1 MVRGIS
7 GGPIAL
13 ILLVRVALAA
23 DTRFAIIGDY
33 GTDNAPAR
41 AVANLVISN
50 LQPAFV
56 VTLGDNNYGTSA
68 DYDDAVGK
76 YYARYIGNYSG
87 AYGPGSTTNRFFP
100 AIGNHDYYGD
110 GYAAYTNYF
119 ILPGNERYYDVRRG
133 PVHIFI
139 LNSDGHEP
147 DGTLSTSTQAMW
159 LSNRL
164 AATDAPWRLVVTHH
178 APYSSSGSDAS
189 ARWPYPQWGAD
200 VVLAG
205 HSHNYERIEQGG
217 FPYIVNGVG
226 GASFAPIDSPMAGS
240 RVHIDDKYGA
250 MLAIANDA
258 QITFEFYSA
267 PDVLL
272 RDRFTLQRPKLHI
285 ARDGANVDVG
295 WSTNG
300 TQFKLEATRRANWVD
315 VTQAAAIRGT
325 NNIVTLPLDGGR
337 EAFRLRR
344 R

>member
-1 MVRGIS
+1 LLLPAS
-7 GGPIAL
+7 GAF
-13 ILLVRVALAA
+13 AA

-41 AVANLVISN
+41 SVANLVISN
-50 LQPAFV
+50 LQPAFI
-56 VTLGDNNYGTSA
+56 VTLGDNNYGTA
-68 DYDDAVGK
+68 TEYDDAVGR

-87 AYGPGSTTNRFFP
+87 AHGPGSPTNRFFP

-119 ILPGNERYYDVRRG
+119 TLPGNERYYDVRRG
-133 PVHIFI
+133 PVHLFI

-147 DGTLSTSTQAMW
+147 DGTSSTSTQAMW

-189 ARWPYPQWGAD
+189 ARWPYAQWGAD
-200 VVLAG
+200 AVLAG
-205 HSHNYERIEQGG
+205 HSHNYERIEQNG
-217 FPYIVNGVG
+217 FPYVVNGVG

-240 RVHIDDKYGA
+240 RAHVDDKNGA
-250 MLAIANDA
+250 MLAIANEV

-267 PDVLL
+267 PDAVR
-272 RDRFTLQRPKLHI
+272 RDQFTLRRPQLHI
-285 ARDGANVDVG
+285 AWAAGNVDVG

-300 TQFKLEATRRANWVD
+300 LQFKLEAIRGTNWVG
-315 VTQAAAIRGT
+315 VTQAATIRGT
-325 NNIVTLPLDGGR
+325 NSVVTLPPNAGR
-337 EAFRLRR
+337 EVFRLRR